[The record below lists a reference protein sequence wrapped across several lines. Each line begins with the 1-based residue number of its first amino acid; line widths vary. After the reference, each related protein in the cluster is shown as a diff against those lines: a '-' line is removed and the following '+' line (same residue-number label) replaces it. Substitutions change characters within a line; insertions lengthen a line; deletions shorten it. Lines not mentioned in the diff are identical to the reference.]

1 MAMFEHDLTPRRA
14 RRNIE
19 RNKTMMWLI
28 EIWMAGFFTTQG
40 INAVFATLML
50 AAAMG
55 ADARLAAALSAAL
68 YLALVFV

>member
-1 MAMFEHDLTPRRA
+1 
-14 RRNIE
+14 
-19 RNKTMMWLI
+19 MMWLI

-68 YLALVFV
+68 YLALVFE